1 MTEKPK
7 VRDDLTVVVLD
18 GEAVIYDDET
28 GDLHHLNP
36 TATIVFQL
44 CDGSGTVPE
53 LASDIAAVF
62 SMDGGE
68 VRRQVEDVVEGFA
81 DAGLLAGIEYQ
92 GAEEAVDT

>member
-53 LASDIAAVF
+53 LAIDIADVF
-62 SMDGGE
+62 AFDGAE
-68 VRRQVEDVVEGFA
+68 MQRQVEALVEGFGV
-81 DAGLLAGIEYQ
+81 AGLLVGVERKQ
-92 GAEEAVDT
+92 RQESVDT